1 MYPIFKIFQKH
12 TPAAIPPAS
21 TGLTAKPYG
30 GQPLAAISHDDDDLF
45 VENKKLQSGPF
56 WPPEAWPLDPWPPR
70 WRPMSCGTGHQPLW
84 WIYK

>member
-56 WPPEAWPLDPWPPR
+56 WPPEAWRLDPWPPR
-70 WRPMSCGTGHQPLW
+70 GVAASVTWDSPPTPLAD
-84 WIYK
+84 I